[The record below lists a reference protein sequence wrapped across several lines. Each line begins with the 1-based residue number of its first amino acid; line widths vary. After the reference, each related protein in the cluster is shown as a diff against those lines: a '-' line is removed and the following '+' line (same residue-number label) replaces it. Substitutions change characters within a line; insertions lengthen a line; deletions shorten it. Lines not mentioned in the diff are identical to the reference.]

1 MGGTPTQVGFEH
13 ARPLGTKVKQAA
25 QPQRLWAFKNGVGRI
40 SLFERFTEAT
50 RVRTA
55 PVVLK
60 LLWRQAAKGHVRMEA
75 ESSTFMADEGATRTA
90 AAAGSASNRAPWLG
104 RPM

>member
-25 QPQRLWAFKNGVGRI
+25 QPRRLWPFKNGVAGI
-40 SLFERFTEAT
+40 SLLERLTEAT

-60 LLWRQAAKGHVRMEA
+60 LLWRQAAKENVRMEA
-75 ESSTFMADEGATRTA
+75 ELSTSMADAGASRTA